1 VADYRYRHSG
11 HSSQAGPAQVSAS
24 ESKKEVVVG
33 FPESVLTK
41 DEHVQIH
48 LHPHWKALVRPV
60 FFLVV
65 AVAAVVAAGIFLAG
79 KGAAQNVGF
88 FVVAGLALVVF
99 CWLTV
104 WPWLVWRTT
113 HYVFTNERVIMR
125 EGVFSRQ
132 GRDIPLNRVNDVS
145 FQHSFFER
153 LLGAGTLTIESAGER
168 GQVVLTDIP
177 GVEKVQS
184 QLYEL
189 VEADHEAHTFDDSDR
204 DAIVDRMAHT
214 RAADEEK

>member
-1 VADYRYRHSG
+1 
-11 HSSQAGPAQVSAS
+11 
-24 ESKKEVVVG
+24 VG

-41 DEHVQIH
+41 DEHVEIH

-65 AVAAVVAAGIFLAG
+65 VVAAIVAAGIFLAG
-79 KGAAQNVGF
+79 KGTTQNIGFLVVCAVG
-88 FVVAGLALVVF
+88 LVVF
-99 CWLTV
+99 LWLTV
-104 WPWLVWRTT
+104 WPWMKWRTT

-125 EGVFSRQ
+125 EGVFSRE
-132 GRDIPLNRVNDVS
+132 GRDIPLNRINDVS

-168 GQVVLTDIP
+168 GQVVLGDIP
-177 GVEKVQS
+177 RVEKVQS

-189 VEADHEAHTFDDSDR
+189 VEADHDAHTFDDGDR
-204 DAIVDRMAHT
+204 EVITEKLARG
-214 RAADEEK
+214 RAKDDEN